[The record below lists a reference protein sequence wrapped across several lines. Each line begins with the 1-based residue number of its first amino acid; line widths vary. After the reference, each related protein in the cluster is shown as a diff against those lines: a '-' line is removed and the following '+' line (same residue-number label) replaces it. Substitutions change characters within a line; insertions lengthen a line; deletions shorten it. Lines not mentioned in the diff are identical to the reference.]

1 MTDDGKRASLEQLG
15 LSDDE
20 LSVHGTVFASDALE
34 NMVVVVSGGAGGIG
48 RAIAWLFARLG
59 AHVVVVGRNQAR
71 LDALASSLVTNSLKA
86 SAYVADIKEPDAVNA
101 LFDKVWRGCGRVDG
115 LINSAGGQFP
125 QPAIDF
131 SVKGWNA
138 VINTNLNGTWYM
150 MQAAA
155 QRWRDAGRP
164 GSIVNIVVVTT
175 HGLYGIAHTIA
186 ARSGVIGLS
195 RSLAVEW
202 APLKIRVNCVAPGLI
217 ETEGWKVYTPEARAA
232 YPRSNPMMRAGSPWD
247 VAEACAYLAGPSGG
261 FVTGETLTVDG
272 GGQLWGETW
281 TTGKPAYFRGKASS
295 NPAEHGL
302 DSRATE

>member
-1 MTDDGKRASLEQLG
+1 LEQLG
-15 LSDDE
+15 LSDGE
-20 LSVHGTVFASDALE
+20 LSMQRTVFASDALE
-34 NMVVVVSGGAGGIG
+34 NMVVVLSGGAGGIG

-71 LDALASSLVTNSLKA
+71 LDALASSLATKGLKA
-86 SAYVADIKEPDAVNA
+86 SAYVADIKEPDAVKA
-101 LFDKVWRGCGRVDG
+101 LFDSVWSVCGRVDS

-155 QRWRDAGRP
+155 QRWRDARHP

-186 ARSGVIGLS
+186 ARSAVIGLS
-195 RSLAVEW
+195 RSVAVEW
-202 APLKIRVNCVAPGLI
+202 APLQIRVNCVAPGAI

-247 VAEACAYLAGPSGG
+247 VAEACAYLSGPSGG

-281 TTGKPAYFRGKASS
+281 TTGKPPYFSGEASS
-295 NPAEHGL
+295 SLA
-302 DSRATE
+302 DATARIQE

>member
-1 MTDDGKRASLEQLG
+1 MADEPSQAPSEKLG
-15 LSDDE
+15 LTDE
-20 LSVHGTVFASDALE
+20 ELAVRRTVFAADALKD
-34 NMVVVVSGGAGGIG
+34 MVVVLSGGAGGIG
-48 RAIAWLFARLG
+48 RAAAWLFARLG
-59 AHVVVVGRNQAR
+59 AHVVVVGRDQQR
-71 LDALASSLVTNSLKA
+71 LDALVSNLAGRNLKA
-86 SAYVADIKEPDAVNA
+86 SAHAADIKDADAVNT
-101 LFDKVWRGCGRVDG
+101 LFDAVWKAHGRVDA

-155 QRWRDAGRP
+155 RRWRDNKCP

-175 HGLYGIAHTIA
+175 HGLYGVAHTIA

-195 RSLAVEW
+195 RSVAVEW
-202 APLKIRVNCVAPGLI
+202 APLKIRVNCVAPGAI

-232 YPRSNPMMRAGSPWD
+232 YPRSNPMMHAGSPWD
-247 VAEACAYLAGPSGG
+247 IAEACVYLTGPSGG
-261 FVTGETLTVDG
+261 YITGETLTVDG

-281 TTGKPAYFRGKASS
+281 TTGKPPYFGGDGA
-295 NPAEHGL
+295 
-302 DSRATE
+302 

>member
-1 MTDDGKRASLEQLG
+1 MNDHQTPAKLG

-20 LSVHGTVFASDALE
+20 LAMQPTVFAPDALKD
-34 NMVVVVSGGAGGIG
+34 MVVVVSGGTGGIG

-59 AHVVVVGRNQAR
+59 AHVALVGRNQNK
-71 LDALASSLVTNSLKA
+71 LDALAANLAGRSLKA
-86 SAYVADIKEPDAVNA
+86 SAHVADIREPDAVNA
-101 LFDKVWRGCGRVDG
+101 LFDNIWATHGRVEC

-138 VINTNLNGTWYM
+138 VIDTNLNGTWYM

-155 QRWRDAGRP
+155 KRWRDRAHP
-164 GSIVNIVVVTT
+164 GSIVNIVVITT
-175 HGLYGIAHTIA
+175 HGLYGIAHSVA

-195 RSLAVEW
+195 RAVAVEW
-202 APLKIRVNCVAPGLI
+202 APLNIRVNCVAPGAI
-217 ETEGWKVYTPEARAA
+217 ETEGWNVYTPDARAA

-247 VAEACAYLAGPSGG
+247 IAEASVYLAGPSGN
-261 FVTGETLTVDG
+261 FITGETLTVDG

-281 TTGKPAYFRGKASS
+281 TTGKPAYFAK
-295 NPAEHGL
+295 NDE
-302 DSRATE
+302 

>member
-1 MTDDGKRASLEQLG
+1 MTDDPAAAKLG
-15 LSDDE
+15 LSDAE
-20 LSVHGTVFASDALE
+20 LAVHPTVFAGDALKDR
-34 NMVVVVSGGAGGIG
+34 VVVVSGRAGGIG
-48 RAIAWLFARLG
+48 RAIAWLFARIG
-59 AHVVVVGRNQAR
+59 AHVVAVGRNQDK
-71 LDALASSLVTNSLKA
+71 LDALVAQLASRNLKA
-86 SAYVADIKEPDAVNA
+86 SAHVADIREPDAVNA
-101 LFDKVWRGCGRVDG
+101 LFDNVWTAHGRVDN

-155 QRWRDAGRP
+155 QRWRDHKHP

-195 RSLAVEW
+195 RAVAVEC
-202 APLKIRVNCVAPGLI
+202 APLNIRVNCGAPGAI
-217 ETEGWKVYTPEARAA
+217 ETEGWNVYTEHARAA

-247 VAEACAYLAGPSGG
+247 IAEASVYLAAPSGK
-261 FVTGETLTVDG
+261 FVTGETLT
-272 GGQLWGETW
+272 L
-281 TTGKPAYFRGKASS
+281 
-295 NPAEHGL
+295 H
-302 DSRATE
+302 

>member
-1 MTDDGKRASLEQLG
+1 MEGPAQPMDNDQAQAGPGLTDA
-15 LSDDE
+15 E
-20 LSVHGTVFASDALE
+20 LAAHPTVYAADALKDQ
-34 NMVVVVSGGAGGIG
+34 VVVVSGGSGGIG

-59 AHVVVVGRNQAR
+59 ARVVVVGRNQAK
-71 LDALASSLVTNSLKA
+71 LDALVADLTSRNLRA
-86 SAYVADIKEPDAVNA
+86 SAAVADIREPDAVDA
-101 LFDKVWRGCGRVDG
+101 LFDHVWAAQGRVDI

-131 SVKGWNA
+131 SIKGWNT

-155 QRWRDAGRP
+155 KRWRGHRHP

-175 HGLYGIAHTIA
+175 HGLYGIAHSVA
-186 ARSGVIGLS
+186 ARAGVIGLS
-195 RSLAVEW
+195 RSVAVEW
-202 APLKIRVNCVAPGLI
+202 APLNIRVNCVAPGVI
-217 ETEGWKVYTPEARAA
+217 ETEGWNVYTQEARAA

-247 VAEACAYLAGPSGG
+247 IAEACVYLAGPSGR

-281 TTGKPAYFRGKASS
+281 TTGKPGYFEG
-295 NPAEHGL
+295 G
-302 DSRATE
+302 DG

>member
-1 MTDDGKRASLEQLG
+1 MADHEALERADRLG
-15 LSDDE
+15 LTDDE
-20 LSVHGTVFASDALE
+20 LAVHRTAFASDALRD
-34 NMVVVVSGGAGGIG
+34 MIVVLSGGTGGIG
-48 RAIAWLFARLG
+48 RAVAWLFARLG
-59 AHVVVVGRNQAR
+59 AHVVLVGRNQEKLDVLVSNLTAR
-71 LDALASSLVTNSLKA
+71 KLRA
-86 SAYVADIKEPDAVNA
+86 SAYAVDIRDPDAVKA
-101 LFDKVWRGCGRVDG
+101 LFDAVWKTHGRVDG

-155 QRWRDAGRP
+155 QRWRDNKYP

-195 RSLAVEW
+195 RSVAVEW
-202 APLKIRVNCVAPGLI
+202 APLKIRVNCVAPGAI

-247 VAEACAYLAGPSGG
+247 VAEACVYLTGPSGG

-281 TTGKPAYFRGKASS
+281 TTGKPAYFSGED
-295 NPAEHGL
+295 P
-302 DSRATE
+302 